1 MVLKNV
7 VLRRRAPQ
15 PGGSYPRRTVTGT
28 RLSGIGG
35 LLVFVGAVAF
45 VLHIVLRSVLTAGVD
60 PDAYFAFGLDLLLA
74 GIEAMAV
81 RKR

>member
-1 MVLKNV
+1 MVAREQSGEL
-7 VLRRRAPQ
+7 LDTRRRARLFLESLPAER
-15 PGGSYPRRTVTGT
+15 YPRLVEAAAP
-28 RLSGIGG
+28 LSE
-35 LLVFVGAVAF
+35 
-45 VLHIVLRSVLTAGVD
+45 GVD